1 MAGKNLR
8 GQLNMFDL
16 FKALDNEPVGEVQ
29 MVSLMPED
37 TIGKD
42 AEISEE
48 AIETAPEEPVP
59 EKTAS
64 EKTVSEKTASEKT
77 VSEKTA
83 SEKTA
88 SKESV
93 SKTLIR
99 ENEKTERPV
108 MQREY
113 EIEGKQIEI
122 AYINYNKVRITGTGE
137 EPEIH
142 IFDSSK
148 EAVDYYVQKMQ
159 ELGPEE

>member
-64 EKTVSEKTASEKT
+64 EKTVSEKTVSEKT
-77 VSEKTA
+77 ASEKTA

-99 ENEKTERPV
+99 EKEKTERPV

-122 AYINYNKVRITGTGE
+122 AYINYNKVRITGTRE

>member
-59 EKTAS
+59 
-64 EKTVSEKTASEKT
+64 EKTASEKT

>member
-64 EKTVSEKTASEKT
+64 EKTVSEKTVSEKT
-77 VSEKTA
+77 ASEKTA

-99 ENEKTERPV
+99 EKEKTERPV

>member
-64 EKTVSEKTASEKT
+64 EKTVSEKTA
-77 VSEKTA
+77 SEKTA